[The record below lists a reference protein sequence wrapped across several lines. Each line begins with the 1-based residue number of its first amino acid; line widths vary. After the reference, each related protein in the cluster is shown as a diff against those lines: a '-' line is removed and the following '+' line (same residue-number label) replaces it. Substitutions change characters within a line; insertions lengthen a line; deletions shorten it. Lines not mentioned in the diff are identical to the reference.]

1 MEYIEIIARFLSF
14 WLDGILYNFISTVYG
29 LLIDIAQTSI
39 FTDDIFKLFANK
51 VYALLGVFMLF
62 KVSFSIFTYIV
73 DPDAF
78 LDKSKGFSK
87 LISNIMIT
95 LALLLLVPW
104 IFKQAMDVQRI
115 ILNDN
120 IVGKIFSVNGVNIDT
135 SNKPGDIMAYETL
148 KAFYHVKNT
157 GKYSDCISD
166 GNQVFTN
173 ESGCEKALRTEGF
186 ENLKK
191 ILESAHN
198 SSSVSVYMDY
208 DLLFMKTNDEQY
220 VMEYIPIISTL
231 AGGAIVLLLIV
242 FCFDIAVRSVKLG
255 FLRMLAPV
263 PIISRIDPKK
273 GKDMFDKWVKTC
285 VNTYL
290 DLFIRLLG
298 IYFAVFI
305 ITQLIDLN
313 MEDAV
318 TDQVADVNAFVK
330 VFIILGSLLFAKQL
344 PKLIEELTGFKMDGK
359 FTLNPLKKMK
369 EVPGVEKISST
380 AGGTVAGVRAGSRV
394 GNPLLGAALGFVGGY
409 KASTWA
415 GDGKGGFMSGA
426 NSAYKKLM
434 GKDFLNFQ
442 FKPGGEAAVEQIK
455 EPLKQAYDIKNQ
467 LDRELNVA
475 AHQSSESAS
484 NLVKN
489 GVDINGDLTSQS
501 NDAKNKIASL
511 SNAVTTSQNKIA
523 QLKSQIGRT
532 KSKSEL
538 NRLNSELISEES
550 NLKLSQEKLATN
562 ESIVKDIENYQN
574 FSQHEAKIRKA
585 LSDVQKDIEN
595 LSKEKQQRQSFYG
608 VDPSP
613 AADVK
618 KTVSELKEKGINKYL

>member
-135 SNKPGDIMAYETL
+135 NNKPGDIMAYETL

-359 FTLNPLKKMK
+359 FTLNPMNKLRQTPL
-369 EVPGVEKISST
+369 VGAGVT
-380 AGGTVAGVRAGSRV
+380 TAAALAGGAYT
-394 GNPLLGAALGFVGGY
+394 GY
-409 KASTWA
+409 KAGVEA
-415 GDGKGGFMSGA
+415 GHPGRGMWQGMMGAGREIKGKVPLMGDDKGKSPRALHTGMQAG
-426 NSAYKKLM
+426 YKEIT
-434 GKDFLNFQ
+434 GKDFTQYGFWKD
-442 FKPGGEAAVEQIK
+442 FGKSTGEKEVKKYKDSKYALQGEQAKLDAALQSHYDRLKDIKTQIEKKNMEYNSATTQVEKDRIKAEINVMNNSQVSIEKDITDNRELYGKYAKNISSLDDQIK
-455 EPLKQAYDIKNQ
+455 DIKRLYHIDDSPKKDVEDAMRTAEPFLPNNNNNSQ
-467 LDRELNVA
+467 
-475 AHQSSESAS
+475 QS
-484 NLVKN
+484 
-489 GVDINGDLTSQS
+489 
-501 NDAKNKIASL
+501 
-511 SNAVTTSQNKIA
+511 
-523 QLKSQIGRT
+523 
-532 KSKSEL
+532 
-538 NRLNSELISEES
+538 
-550 NLKLSQEKLATN
+550 
-562 ESIVKDIENYQN
+562 
-574 FSQHEAKIRKA
+574 
-585 LSDVQKDIEN
+585 
-595 LSKEKQQRQSFYG
+595 
-608 VDPSP
+608 
-613 AADVK
+613 
-618 KTVSELKEKGINKYL
+618 